1 MNLSRYQEH
10 YSLSHRLK
18 RYGWYVINR
27 TLFRMMATNAMKVP
41 RNLLLRLFGA
51 TDQTLPHAVPYAIVI
66 LGGLGTAAFA
76 QPYTMSTA
84 LERTFHIPA
93 WVVTVTAAAICG
105 IVLIG
110 GVKGIGLVGAVVA
123 LMDAGYQVRR
133 ISGTSAGSLVG
144 AVVAAGAGLLIA
156 RRRD

>member
-51 TDQTLPHAVPYAIVI
+51 PSWRWWP
-66 LGGLGTAAFA
+66 
-76 QPYTMSTA
+76 S
-84 LERTFHIPA
+84 
-93 WVVTVTAAAICG
+93 
-105 IVLIG
+105 
-110 GVKGIGLVGAVVA
+110 
-123 LMDAGYQVRR
+123 
-133 ISGTSAGSLVG
+133 SGRGSG
-144 AVVAAGAGLLIA
+144 
-156 RRRD
+156 